1 MLVSTTRT
9 YPLSIH
15 QPNFASADEV
25 RQDRK
30 EQLAVAYRWLGQKGF
45 EEQGA
50 GHISAR
56 DPEQLDAFWLV
67 RRNVPFTDVRVSDL
81 VLVGPDG
88 NVLEGDGIINM
99 TAYNIHA
106 PIHDARPEVTAVAHL
121 HSHYGVVWSAMMRP
135 IEPITQEACVFYE
148 DHVVFGGQ
156 DVMVSTLDQGRPIA
170 AALGSAKAVLLRN
183 HGLLTVG
190 ESVAEAAAWF
200 LQLERV
206 CQVHVDAFSVGEP
219 ARLDHD
225 IAVET
230 RNEIGTPL
238 EAWHQ
243 FQPNFRK
250 IIHDQPEVLT

>member
-1 MLVSTTRT
+1 MLAADRRAF
-9 YPLSIH
+9 PLSV
-15 QPNFASADEV
+15 QPPEFEDLSELRV
-25 RQDRK
+25 YRK
-30 EQLAVAYRWLGQKGF
+30 QQLAVAYRWLGQKGF

-88 NVLEGDGIINM
+88 SVLEGDGIINM
-99 TAYNIHA
+99 TAFNIHM
-106 PIHDARPEVTAVAHL
+106 PIHDARPEVTSVAHL

-135 IEPITQEACVFYE
+135 IEPITQEACVFFE
-148 DHVVFGGQ
+148 DHVVFQGE
-156 DVMVSTLDQGRPIA
+156 DVLVESREQGEPIA
-170 AALGSAKAVLLRN
+170 RALGGAKAALLRN

-190 ESVAEAAAWF
+190 ESVAEAVAWF

-206 CQVHVDAFSVGEP
+206 CQVHVDAYSAGTPELLSP
-219 ARLDHD
+219 ETARR
-225 IAVET
+225 T
-230 RNEIGTPL
+230 RQSIGTSL

-243 FQPNFRK
+243 YQPNFYK
-250 IIHDQPEVLT
+250 LVHDQPEVLT